1 MQDILMSIDELQ
13 EALREALPDMFN
25 IDRGVNWLLAELP
38 INGFPETCKGMT
50 NVEVRYNDDALQYAL
65 VMNREVLMYERN
77 ITLEKLFEYIEAYTE
92 WYYTNNREGEA
103 PHIND
108 YSEWFDAVE
117 PSS

>member
-1 MQDILMSIDELQ
+1 MNIDQLE
-13 EALREALPDMFN
+13 EALRDALPDMFKVSRSL
-25 IDRGVNWLLAELP
+25 DWLVAELP
-38 INGFPETCKGMT
+38 INGFPVTSKEIT
-50 NVEVRYNDDALQYAL
+50 NVEVRYEDDELQYAV
-65 VMNREVLMYERN
+65 VMNKEELRYERN
-77 ITLEKLFEYIEAYTE
+77 ITFEKLFEYIEAYTE